1 MNGYEDCTV
10 EVYEDGAR
18 ILGTTAD
25 GRRVVVGVLKGAAT
39 VVMPGLL
46 LANMHCAY
54 WVDGRTPPPGWP
66 VDSHFVQKF
75 AGARPLPVEER

>member
-46 LANMHCAY
+46 LANMHCPY

-66 VDSHFVQKF
+66 VDSHFAKKLV
-75 AGARPLPVEER
+75 GDCPPPVEER

>member
-25 GRRVVVGVLKGAAT
+25 GRRVVAGVLKGAAT

-46 LANMHCAY
+46 LANMHCPY
-54 WVDGRTPPPGWP
+54 WVDGRTPPPGW
-66 VDSHFVQKF
+66 SS
-75 AGARPLPVEER
+75 GARFAEKLVDDGAPPLEEQ

>member
-1 MNGYEDCTV
+1 MNGYKDCTI

-25 GRRVVVGVLKGAAT
+25 GRRVVAAVLKGAAT

-46 LANMHCAY
+46 LANMHCPY
-54 WVDGRTPPPGWP
+54 WVDGRTPPPGW
-66 VDSHFVQKF
+66 
-75 AGARPLPVEER
+75 AGDALSLREHPCAGQAPLEER

>member
-25 GRRVVVGVLKGAAT
+25 GRRVVAAVLKGAAT

-46 LANMHCAY
+46 LANMHCPY

-66 VDSHFVQKF
+66 ADSHFAKKF